1 MKLFQVWAATF
12 LGDISQDFAKC
23 GLQLFQGVLI
33 LHCSVIGQRQRSLI
47 GLPHPSAL
55 SLVTTGLSLVKLLL
69 VPNYHWSTPAL
80 SHWSPPPQCSLIGHH
95 WSLIGQIVIGPK
107 LSLVNASA
115 LTLVPGLCQVQ

>member
-33 LHCSVIGQRQRSLI
+33 LHCSVIGQRQ
-47 GLPHPSAL
+47 
-55 SLVTTGLSLVKLLL
+55 
-69 VPNYHWSTPAL
+69 
-80 SHWSPPPQCSLIGHH
+80 CSLIGHH

>member
-69 VPNYHWSTPAL
+69 VPNYHWSMPVL
-80 SHWSPPPQCSLIGHH
+80 SHWSQDYAKCSEIQFQVPACNFSRRH
-95 WSLIGQIVIGPK
+95 W
-107 LSLVNASA
+107 
-115 LTLVPGLCQVQ
+115 